1 MHSSVVRSTD
11 RLVGALRVT
20 FFAVLLAALAYFV
33 YFSWHWPILRDTS
46 VMHYVVFLM
55 DHGLK
60 PYQQITDN
68 NLPGAYI
75 MERWG
80 MLLFGR
86 GDLAWRLCDLS
97 LLAAITLAM
106 AVIARPYSWLAGLYG
121 GGMFALLHGSEGPD
135 FPMEREEILTAL
147 LVVALALLFVSLRRS
162 LPALMLLFG
171 VMTGMAAS
179 IKPTSAPF
187 GIVLLCAAAFVARRK
202 DRAPLPYLLWGL
214 GGMAVASVIV
224 LTFLLRNHA
233 IGPLLYII
241 RTIMPSYVSMSNRSF
256 GDLLRS
262 MMPRNLLL
270 IAALGAALALVQ
282 RSWNAER
289 WLVFLGMIFGAVSF
303 LAQRKGSIYH
313 RYPFVAFLLLLLG
326 LEFVPALRRRGLP
339 LALGAA
345 GLIATLLLSIPHYI
359 VQLHSSPPN
368 STMPFAATLTS
379 DLRTL
384 GATTDLQQ
392 QVECLD
398 LTYGCF
404 SALYHLNL
412 LENNGFTGD
421 LLLFS
426 AQKSAAAEYY
436 RRRFWDLT
444 MAHPP
449 SVFVLSNEWYPYD
462 VSFRKLDTWPE
473 FRQYLSTNY
482 QQVRS
487 RSFPPTGPAPGSD
500 DVDSRVPGYRIY
512 VRRGSPLLAAASSQG
527 RPTS

>member
-1 MHSSVVRSTD
+1 MLYAVVPSTD
-11 RLVGALRVT
+11 RFVRSLRVT
-20 FFAVLLAALAYFV
+20 FFAVLLGALAYYM

-46 VMHYVVFLM
+46 IMHYVVFLM

-80 MLLFGR
+80 MTLFGR
-86 GDLAWRLCDLS
+86 GDLAWRLCDVS
-97 LLAAITLAM
+97 LLAAITYAM
-106 AVIARPYSWLAGLYG
+106 AVIARPYGWLAGLYG

-147 LVVALALLFVSLRRS
+147 LVVALALLFTSLRRHS
-162 LPALMLLFG
+162 PALLLLFG
-171 VMTGMAAS
+171 LLTGMASS

-187 GIVLLCAAAFVARRK
+187 GIVLLCAAAVVARRQE
-202 DRAPLPYLLWGL
+202 RPALPYLLWGL
-214 GGMAVASVIV
+214 GGMALAGAIV
-224 LTFLLRNHA
+224 LSFLLRNHA
-233 IGPLLYII
+233 IGPLLYIV
-241 RTIMPSYVSMSNRSF
+241 RSIMPSYVSMSNRSF

-270 IAALGAALALVQ
+270 IAALGAALALLQ

-289 WLVFLGMIFGAVSF
+289 WFIFLGMLFGAVSF
-303 LAQRKGSIYH
+303 IAQRKGSIYH

-326 LEFVPALRRRGLP
+326 LEFLPALRRRGLP
-339 LALGAA
+339 QALGVA
-345 GLIATLLLSIPHYI
+345 GLLATLLLSIPHYI
-359 VQLHSSPPN
+359 LQLRSSPPL
-368 STMPFAATLTS
+368 STMPFAVTLTS

-384 GATTDLQQ
+384 STAADLQQ

-404 SALYHLNL
+404 SALYHLHL

-426 AQKSAAAEYY
+426 PQKSAAADYY

-462 VSFRKLDTWPE
+462 VSFRKLETWPE
-473 FRQYLSTNY
+473 FNQYLAANY
-482 QQVRS
+482 QQVIS
-487 RSFPPTGPAPGSD
+487 RSFPPAGPAPGSN

-512 VRRGSPLLAAASSQG
+512 VRRGSSLLAVAAPDLQHA
-527 RPTS
+527 P